1 MAAALV
7 NVKLLGRV
15 FPICANIK
23 LNISEQRGHQNM
35 RIVVTGGAIIRDS
48 RGRILL
54 QQRSD
59 YGDWGLPG
67 GGMNPGE
74 TIQET
79 MIREVI
85 EETGLSVKDCEFYA
99 VYSGPRMEYTYPDGN
114 KVVFV
119 MFLFNAWTNHNE
131 LLSEDGDTIN
141 FQDDQFESL
150 KLQFWNISDISLD
163 QINSVQRP
171 VFEDLL
177 NGNKNIL
184 RY

>member
-1 MAAALV
+1 
-7 NVKLLGRV
+7 
-15 FPICANIK
+15 
-23 LNISEQRGHQNM
+23 M
-35 RIVVTGGAIIRDS
+35 RIVVTGGAIIRD
-48 RGRILL
+48 RKGRILL

-79 MIREVI
+79 MIREVV

-114 KVVFV
+114 RVVFV
-119 MFLFNAWTNHNE
+119 MFLFNATTNHNE
-131 LLSEDGDTIN
+131 HLSEDGDTIK
-141 FQDDQFESL
+141 FHDDLSESL
-150 KLQFWNISDISLD
+150 KLQFWNINEIALD
-163 QINSVQRP
+163 QINKVQRP

-177 NGNKNIL
+177 NGNTNIL
-184 RY
+184 RT

>member
-1 MAAALV
+1 
-7 NVKLLGRV
+7 
-15 FPICANIK
+15 
-23 LNISEQRGHQNM
+23 M

-48 RGRILL
+48 KGRILL

-85 EETGLSVKDCEFYA
+85 EETGLTVTDCEFYA
-99 VYSGPRMEYTYPDGN
+99 VYSGPRMEYSYPDGN

-119 MFLFNAWTNHNE
+119 MFLFNAWTDYNQY
-131 LLSEDGDTIN
+131 LSEDGDAIRY
-141 FQDDQFESL
+141 QDDLCESL
-150 KLQFWNISDISLD
+150 KLQFWDTNDISLD
-163 QINSVQRP
+163 QINKVQRP
-171 VFEDLL
+171 VFEDML
-177 NGNKNIL
+177 NGNTNIL
-184 RY
+184 RS

>member
-1 MAAALV
+1 M
-7 NVKLLGRV
+7 K
-15 FPICANIK
+15 
-23 LNISEQRGHQNM
+23 
-35 RIVVTGGAIIRDS
+35 IVVTGGAIIRDS
-48 RGRILL
+48 KGRVLL

-85 EETGLSVKDCEFYA
+85 EETGLTVKDCEFYA

-119 MFLFNAWTNHNE
+119 MFLFKACTNYNE
-131 LLSEDGDTIN
+131 HLSVDGDTIN
-141 FQDDQFESL
+141 FQDDLYESL
-150 KLQFWNISDISLD
+150 KLKFWDIRDISLD
-163 QINSVQRP
+163 QINRVQRP

-177 NGNKNIL
+177 NGNTNIL
-184 RY
+184 RT

>member
-1 MAAALV
+1 M
-7 NVKLLGRV
+7 N
-15 FPICANIK
+15 
-23 LNISEQRGHQNM
+23 
-35 RIVVTGGAIIRDS
+35 IVVTGGAIISDIK
-48 RGRILL
+48 GRVLL

-79 MIREVI
+79 MVREVY
-85 EETGLSVKDCEFYA
+85 EETGLSVNDCEFYA

-119 MFLFNAWTNHNE
+119 MFLFKAWTNYNE
-131 LLSEDGDTIN
+131 HLSEDGDTIR
-141 FQDDQFESL
+141 FQDDQCESL
-150 KLQFWNISDISLD
+150 KLQFWNISDISME
-163 QINSVQRP
+163 QISSVQKP

-177 NGNKNIL
+177 NGNTNIL
-184 RY
+184 RS